1 MNFVIQDIKDCV
13 FKDKSGKEVFHL
25 DKIRNMDVKTS
36 ASVGEIPTIDCN
48 LTAYNF
54 ELYQPGEETTKIQN
68 QKDRFKIV
76 YRGE

>member
-13 FKDKSGKEVFHL
+13 FRDKNGKEVFRF
-25 DKIRNMDVKTS
+25 DKIHNMDITTS
-36 ASVGEIPTIDCN
+36 ASACEIPTVDCN
-48 LTAYNF
+48 FTAYNG

-68 QKDRFKIV
+68 QMDRFKIV

>member
-25 DKIRNMDVKTS
+25 DKIRNMDVKIS
-36 ASVGEIPTIDCN
+36 ASAGEIPTIDCN
-48 LTAYNF
+48 LTAYNC

>member
-13 FKDKSGKEVFHL
+13 FKDKNGKEVFHL
-25 DKIRNMDVKTS
+25 DKIHNMDVKIS
-36 ASVGEIPTIDCN
+36 ASAGEIPTIDCN
-48 LTAYNF
+48 CTAYNC